1 MPIPAAVIGALGASA
16 RGWNLAYVDTFDT
29 NPSGKYSTRS
39 GSPSYTWD
47 STNKW
52 LTISNSTTQGFV
64 AYDAFGGFTGKVAF
78 EMDVKFVDDSAARKH
93 WGFFLD
99 SGASG
104 VNGYRAA
111 TLDGAGWGLGRW
123 VDSSETSLGNFTTT
137 FNPVIGTTY
146 TLRIERDASGVFSF
160 YVDGVKMSNTV
171 TNTQYATIRP
181 GFFMYGST
189 IQINE
194 LRVYT

>member
-1 MPIPAAVIGALGASA
+1 MPIPAAIIGALGAAA
-16 RGWNLAYVDTFDT
+16 RGWTLAYADTFDT

-47 STNKW
+47 STNQW
-52 LTISNSTTQGFV
+52 LTIANGSSQGFV
-64 AYDAFGGFTGKVAF
+64 AYDAFGGFTGKVAI
-78 EMDVKFVDDSAARKH
+78 EMDMKFVADSAARKH
-93 WGFFLD
+93 FGMFLD

-104 VNGYRAA
+104 VNGYRVS
-111 TLDGAGWGLGRW
+111 TIDGAGWGLGRW
-123 VDSSETSLGNFTTT
+123 VGTSETSLGTFTST

-160 YVDGVKMSNTV
+160 YVDGVKRPNTV

-181 GFFMYGST
+181 GFFVYGST

-194 LRVYT
+194 LRIYT